1 MDMRC
6 GEDAFKKSVLR
17 KNEITIPQ
25 LLAGQRTLI
34 NLPPHTLA
42 SIALCVSGR
51 RWRGYH

>member
-25 LLAGQRTLI
+25 LLAGQPYLLPRV
-34 NLPPHTLA
+34 PPHN
-42 SIALCVSGR
+42 ALCVSGR
-51 RWRGYH
+51 CWRGYH